1 MLLVARWNHGKSE
14 VRRNVKL
21 SWSATF
27 FPVDC
32 GLCPPTWIWDTF
44 ITRMA
49 TLSLM
54 TEEDILST
62 LTDNHSTLGCCLFS
76 SSVLHWYLWERLLSV
91 AASSYL
97 MEIIS
102 PSNKPYQRLRI
113 KYIPYGDI
121 FFHVGLVSRTRIK
134 HYFQELKFFF
144 HSTDPSRMLKVHLA
158 WINICEHA
166 CCKTKLWDHIQER
179 ST

>member
-1 MLLVARWNHGKSE
+1 MILKDTFHSKLLYIWAKIPTFTLISIEFQNCNSCRPHLSNVACCQIKPWK
-14 VRRNVKL
+14 V
-21 SWSATF
+21 WSTKKCKTF
-27 FPVDC
+27 LVGYLFSGRLWTVSPD
-32 GLCPPTWIWDTF
+32 LDMDTF

-121 FFHVGLVSRTRIK
+121 FFSCGFGFT
-134 HYFQELKFFF
+134 YE
-144 HSTDPSRMLKVHLA
+144 D
-158 WINICEHA
+158 
-166 CCKTKLWDHIQER
+166 
-179 ST
+179 